1 MNNGKTVG
9 ISDLSLYVPR
19 PSMDLQRLLEH
30 RVEQQPSLKR
40 RLNRAL
46 EMTGQK
52 SMRFPELWQDNATLA
67 AQASRELLERAGN
80 NTLPAMRYL
89 SVGTETSVDHSKPI
103 AAYVEGMLQRSG
115 IDIPDTLSTFEVQH
129 ACAGGTVAMTS
140 VAAMLSLSR
149 RTDESGL
156 IVCSDIARYDAP
168 STAEITQ
175 GAGAVAMRIETDP
188 RLLTID
194 LSTPGYCSRDV
205 DDFFRPLGS
214 TTAKVKGG
222 YSVQC
227 YHESLDAAFL
237 DHCARR
243 DTAPETV
250 LHDTDMFV
258 VHVPFYRMGITA
270 MNNLLSKYISED
282 QEKVDSFL
290 EERGFYKGL
299 EPAQR
304 IGNIYSG
311 SAYMALMSQLAERYS
326 VLGSDIVGKKVLLAS
341 YGSGNTMVVL
351 SMTVAPDA
359 PAVIE
364 QWDLA
369 GTIAEGRE
377 SGMDEYEQWLEFP
390 LDRDEYAR
398 RMEGATVRTGEYYLA
413 GIREDGYREYEYR
426 Q

>member
-1 MNNGKTVG
+1 
-9 ISDLSLYVPR
+9 
-19 PSMDLQRLLEH
+19 MDLQRLLEH
-30 RVEQQPSLKR
+30 RVQQQPSIQR
-40 RLNRAL
+40 RLTRAL
-46 EMTGQK
+46 ETTGQK

-67 AQASRELLERAGN
+67 AQASRELLQRAGN
-80 NTLPAMRYL
+80 NSLAKIRYL
-89 SVGTETSVDHSKPI
+89 SVGTETSVDHSKPV

-115 IDIPDTLSTFEVQH
+115 IDVPDSLSTFQVQH
-129 ACAGGTVAMTS
+129 ACAGGTVAMMG
-140 VAAMLSLSR
+140 VAAMLSLSL

-175 GAGAVAMRIETDP
+175 GAGAVALRIENNP
-188 RLLTID
+188 RLLSLD
-194 LSTPGYCSRDV
+194 LGTPGYCSRDV

-227 YHESLDAAFL
+227 YHESLDSAFL

-250 LHDTDMFV
+250 LRETDMFV

-282 QEKVDSFL
+282 QTEIDAFL
-290 EERGFYKGL
+290 EQRGFYKAL
-299 EPAQR
+299 EPASQV
-304 IGNIYSG
+304 GNIYSG
-311 SAYMALMSQLAERYS
+311 SAYMALMAQLAERYRT
-326 VLGSDIVGKKVLLAS
+326 LGSDIVGQKVLLAS

-359 PAVIE
+359 PKVIE
-364 QWDLA
+364 QWNLDA
-369 GTIAEGRE
+369 VIASGRE
-377 SGMDEYEQWLEFP
+377 SALTEYEQWLEFP
-390 LDRDEYAR
+390 LDRGEYAR
-398 RMEGATVRTGEYYLA
+398 RLDEAAVTQGEYYLA

>member
-1 MNNGKTVG
+1 MSGEQSVG

-19 PSMDLQRLLEH
+19 PSMNLESLLEH
-30 RVEQQPSLKR
+30 RIQQEPSLKR
-40 RLNRAL
+40 RLTRAL
-46 EMTGQK
+46 ETTGQER
-52 SMRFPELWQDNATLA
+52 MRFPELWQDNSTLA
-67 AQASRELLERAGN
+67 AQASRDLLERAGN
-80 NTLPAMRYL
+80 SSLAKMRYL
-89 SVGTETSVDHSKPI
+89 SVGTETPVDHSKPV

-115 IDIPDTLSTFEVQH
+115 IDIPENLSTFQVQH
-129 ACAGGTVAMTS
+129 ACAGGTVAMMG
-140 VAAMLSLSR
+140 VAAMLSHSSNSG
-149 RTDESGL
+149 ESGL

-175 GAGAVAMRIETDP
+175 GAGAVAMRVEKNP
-188 RLLTID
+188 SLLTMD
-194 LSTPGYCSRDV
+194 LGTPGYCSRDV

-227 YHESLDAAFL
+227 YHESLDSAFL

-250 LHDTDMFV
+250 LRETDMFV

-282 QEKVDSFL
+282 QKTIDSFL
-290 EERGFYKGL
+290 EERGFYEGL
-299 EPAQR
+299 APAKLV
-304 IGNIYSG
+304 GNIYSG
-311 SAYMALMSQLAERYS
+311 SAYMALMSQLVERYS
-326 VLGSDIVGKKVLLAS
+326 VLGSDIVGKNILLAS

-351 SMTVAPDA
+351 SMKVAPEA
-359 PAVIE
+359 PGVIE

-369 GTIAEGRE
+369 GTVAGGRE
-377 SGMDEYEQWLEFP
+377 SGMAEYEQWLEFP
-390 LDRDEYAR
+390 LDREEYAR
-398 RMEGATVRTGEYYLA
+398 RLAAASVRHGEYYLA